1 MKIAELL
8 QSLSGEF
15 VQYVLVGGLAVQLHG
30 FMRSTFDI
38 DLVLAMNDGNL
49 TRFIA
54 VAKRYG
60 LVPSIPV
67 PIDTLRDANQIE
79 QWHRE
84 KGMLA
89 FALREPQIGGS
100 VVDILVRP
108 NVPFEQL
115 MANAVAGELFAQK
128 IWIASID
135 DLITMKRIA
144 NRANGHS
151 KGAALENGTYCARS
165 LSPTLSRKR
174 ARGQTNRCASF
185 ALTTNSISRRWRRS
199 SVEKTR
205 MFETEARARTMI
217 PEKIMLGRLAQSEQM
232 RDFFIQMWIQNP
244 ALAKQGGATV
254 QNLLS
259 QLAVAD
265 LEKNESDTF

>member
-8 QSLSGEF
+8 QSLSGES

-89 FALREPQIGGS
+89 FALREPQVGGS

-144 NRANGHS
+144 NRA
-151 KGAALENGTYCARS
+151 KDQLDIAALEKI
-165 LSPTLSRKR
+165 KR
-174 ARGQTNRCASF
+174 GEDPN
-185 ALTTNSISRRWRRS
+185 
-199 SVEKTR
+199 V
-205 MFETEARARTMI
+205 
-217 PEKIMLGRLAQSEQM
+217 
-232 RDFFIQMWIQNP
+232 
-244 ALAKQGGATV
+244 
-254 QNLLS
+254 
-259 QLAVAD
+259 
-265 LEKNESDTF
+265 